1 MTDSEK
7 IAAVRRGERI
17 AGRFSMHGQENPT
30 PDCRQHRWRT
40 IACDN
45 EHDVDE
51 CRVCGR
57 QQVFPCNF
65 DEEFQ

>member
-1 MTDSEK
+1 MNNTEK

-17 AGRFSMHGQENPT
+17 DGRFSMHLQENLI
-30 PDCRQHRWRT
+30 PDCQHRWRT

-57 QQVFPCNF
+57 QQVFRCNF